1 MTGASSRKIVR
12 RPPMFDDPF
21 FRRFYGIPDQQGPS
35 TRKVPSSLGSG
46 VIVRGDGIV
55 ITNNHVIAEADE
67 IMVVTND
74 RREFAAKVLLADDKT
89 DLAVLKI
96 DPAGRTLP
104 SLRFADSDTAQVG
117 DIVLAIGNPFGVG
130 QTVTSG
136 IISALARTQVGVSD
150 YQFFIQTDAAINP
163 GNSGGAL
170 VTMDGS
176 LIGINTAI
184 FSRSG
189 GSIGIGFAI
198 PANMV
203 KLVSTTAEG
212 GKKLQ
217 RPWVGL
223 TPKVVTNDVAESL
236 GLDRPQGVLV
246 QSLAANGPAARAG
259 LREGDVVTKVDG
271 QEVADPEA
279 LRYRLA
285 TKGVGSTAQLSYL
298 RDGSSG
304 VATVALTKAPDSP
317 PRNIQ
322 DIDGPNPLN
331 GAVVGNLNP
340 AFAEE
345 LGVEAQQG
353 VVIVDVNRRS
363 LAARVGLRP
372 EDIVVRINGRRI
384 DSVDVLLEQVR
395 QRPRG
400 WELVVDRKGRE
411 LSVRLPPVR

>member
-1 MTGASSRKIVR
+1 
-12 RPPMFDDPF
+12 
-21 FRRFYGIPDQQGPS
+21 
-35 TRKVPSSLGSG
+35 
-46 VIVRGDGIV
+46 
-55 ITNNHVIAEADE
+55 
-67 IMVVTND
+67 
-74 RREFAAKVLLADDKT
+74 
-89 DLAVLKI
+89 
-96 DPAGRTLP
+96 
-104 SLRFADSDTAQVG
+104 
-117 DIVLAIGNPFGVG
+117 
-130 QTVTSG
+130 
-136 IISALARTQVGVSD
+136 
-150 YQFFIQTDAAINP
+150 
-163 GNSGGAL
+163 
-170 VTMDGS
+170 
-176 LIGINTAI
+176 
-184 FSRSG
+184 
-189 GSIGIGFAI
+189 
-198 PANMV
+198 
-203 KLVSTTAEG
+203 TAEG